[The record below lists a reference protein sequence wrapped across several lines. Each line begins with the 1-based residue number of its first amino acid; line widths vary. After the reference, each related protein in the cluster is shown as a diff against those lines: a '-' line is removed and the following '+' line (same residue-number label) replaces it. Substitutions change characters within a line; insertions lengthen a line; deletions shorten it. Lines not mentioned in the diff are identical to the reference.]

1 MSDLTA
7 RYHAPAKLNLGLE
20 ITGRRPDGYH
30 ELVTIFQ
37 TIGLY
42 DAVTI
47 APAAP
52 GTLDLTAD
60 PTLGGDGNLILRAAR
75 ALAEHATAPVGAAL
89 TLTKGIPVA
98 AGLGGGSSDA
108 AITLLALRE
117 RWRLPLDDTALARI
131 AARLGADVPFFLRGG
146 TVLATGIGERLS
158 DLPALPESWFVTVTP
173 RLDLPADKTRRLYA
187 ALTPADFGDGAR
199 TRAQADRLRAGLPL
213 DPTLLVNSFTAP
225 LGRLSPPLAA
235 WRQRFVQAGAP
246 FVLPSGSG
254 PTLYTLVE
262 SAAAGQAICER
273 LGGTEV
279 RVALAPAIGQHM
291 AQNTTRGLTTD

>member
-1 MSDLTA
+1 MSDPIT
-7 RYHAPAKLNLGLE
+7 RHRAPAKLNLGLE

-42 DAVTI
+42 DDVTI
-47 APAAP
+47 APAAA
-52 GTLDLTAD
+52 GTLALVAD
-60 PTLGGDGNLILRAAR
+60 PTLGGEGNLILRAAR
-75 ALAEHATAPVGAAL
+75 ALAEYASDPVGAAL

-117 RWRLPLDDTALARI
+117 RWGLPLDDAALARI

-146 TVLATGIGERLS
+146 TALATGIGERLV
-158 DLPALPESWFVTVTP
+158 DLPALTESWFVIVTP
-173 RLDLPADKTRRLYA
+173 ALDLPPDKTRRLYA

-199 TRAQADRLRAGLPL
+199 THAQAERLRAGLPL
-213 DPTLLVNSFTAP
+213 DPALLVNSFAAP
-225 LGRLSPPLAA
+225 LERLFPPLAD
-235 WRQRFVQAGAP
+235 WRERILHAGAP

-254 PTLYTLVE
+254 PTLYTLVG
-262 SAAAGQAICER
+262 SAAAGQAICVR
-273 LGGTEV
+273 LGGAKAH
-279 RVALAPAIGQHM
+279 VAVVPAIGQEVVR
-291 AQNTTRGLTTD
+291 NTTR